1 MMPCDQDVSRKRFQR
16 SPSLENLDEFSI
28 EHQQQTLLDLSLG
41 KLHQE
46 QAQPIEPCLLKSV
59 LISNAV
65 RALQHHMFT
74 ATMSPSVEVITEVKE
89 DSETTNFIVNTF
101 NSSDY
106 CFTPSSPIAPQKFPK
121 LDSSFE
127 CSPLTLTQQATDEGF
142 VHSLL
147 PVTDESSDFLKSNI
161 HPFFSHKCTSA
172 HTSYTSSVHCINI
185 ENHATETV
193 TVNGNSSVEEKCELS
208 SEARKCSSEPDS
220 NFDSMDT
227 SLSPLD
233 LKGIDPLLYDFDA
246 RTPPML
252 PSPCEMKVGHFS
264 SCSVAANVTSAIDDN
279 SKDMESDPSVL
290 LDEIVNML
298 IET

>member
-1 MMPCDQDVSRKRFQR
+1 MSRKRFQR

-74 ATMSPSVEVITEVKE
+74 ATISPSMEVISEVKE
-89 DSETTNFIVNTF
+89 EDSEATNFIVNTF

-106 CFTPSSPIAPQKFPK
+106 CLTPSSPIAPQKFPK
-121 LDSSFE
+121 LDSSSFE
-127 CSPLTLTQQATDEGF
+127 YSPLTLTQQSTDDGF
-142 VHSLL
+142 VQSL
-147 PVTDESSDFLKSNI
+147 PITDTSSDFLKSNI
-161 HPFFSHKCTSA
+161 FSHKCTSA
-172 HTSYTSSVHCINI
+172 STTNSVHCITI
-185 ENHATETV
+185 DNHATKI
-193 TVNGNSSVEEKCELS
+193 NGNGLVEKKCELS
-208 SEARKCSSEPDS
+208 CSGSEALKCSSEPDS
-220 NFDSMDT
+220 NFESMDT

-246 RTPPML
+246 RSPPML
-252 PSPCEMKVGHFS
+252 PSPCETKVGHFS
-264 SCSVAANVTSAIDDN
+264 SCSAAANINSALDDN

>member
-74 ATMSPSVEVITEVKE
+74 ATISPSVEVISEAKEEEEDTEA
-89 DSETTNFIVNTF
+89 TNFIVNTF

-121 LDSSFE
+121 LDSSSFE
-127 CSPLTLTQQATDEGF
+127 CSPLTLTQ
-142 VHSLL
+142 
-147 PVTDESSDFLKSNI
+147 VTDESFVQSLPITDTSSDFLKSNI
-161 HPFFSHKCTSA
+161 FSHKYTSA
-172 HTSYTSSVHCINI
+172 SSTNSVHCITI
-185 ENHATETV
+185 ANHATKTNS
-193 TVNGNSSVEEKCELS
+193 NGSVKLS
-208 SEARKCSSEPDS
+208 SSGSEALKCSSEPDS
-220 NFDSMDT
+220 NFESMDT

-246 RTPPML
+246 RSPPML
-252 PSPCEMKVGHFS
+252 PSPCETKVGHFS
-264 SCSVAANVTSAIDDN
+264 SCSVAANITSTLDDN